1 MARDVADVDERDY
14 VGAVDDYD
22 RDHARDD
29 GDAGYELEDGE
40 DVDPLLWEDV
50 AMKENDLT

>member
-14 VGAVDDYD
+14 VGGVDDYD
-22 RDHARDD
+22 RDHVRDD